1 MANKTIS
8 KLSILLSLNADDLK
22 GQADGAKKKLK
33 DLGNGAEKSL
43 VGIRGLSL
51 GMGRLPGGFSAIVSF
66 AGPAIAAIAAFLG
79 GVLAI
84 RSIYSTI
91 RGATDRLEELYNT
104 SVKLGESS
112 LALMSLRKAAD
123 EVGAGSATLDMSLQR
138 MTRRISEA
146 TLGSGEAVGA
156 LKELGLV
163 AGELTVLSPHEALE
177 RIAVAMDGVKNNA
190 DKTRIAMK
198 LFDSE
203 GVALLNLLPQIAEGG
218 VAKLA
223 EETEHLTGRITE
235 LDLKHIADVNKAWSD
250 LGASVSALG
259 EQLAITLAPA
269 IQFTVELLTS
279 LVAGINRTIVGI
291 RDLLGFET
299 DSAGSAADRIAE
311 QTKELR
317 RAAIEGQKAK
327 EAELAMAEAAKM
339 AAEHEKARAD
349 ELERLVQAADSLR
362 EKLRTPAEQVRG
374 EFEKLSELFTRGLIS
389 NVTLHRAIADI
400 RERFGAG
407 LKTELEAVVE
417 PIKAGGQDVRTSAG
431 QSALSKLNEDLARR
445 REEERDR
452 FIEARRDWEKRNSI
466 LSAIRDG
473 VGLLRDRSRATAVS
487 IVG

>member
-203 GVALLNLLPQIAEGG
+203 GVALLNLLPQIAEGVPTMAPARVRLWSAFRSLARPKSISFTSPSG
-218 VAKLA
+218 V
-223 EETEHLTGRITE
+223 ITTFSAFTSRCT
-235 LDLKHIADVNKAWSD
+235 IPAACR
-250 LGASVSALG
+250 ASSAL
-259 EQLAITLAPA
+259 ATARITLAAWSGAWEPWSR
-269 IQFTVELLTS
+269 TRS
-279 LVAGINRTIVGI
+279 NRFCPCTQGM
-291 RDLLGFET
+291 T
-299 DSAGSAADRIAE
+299 
-311 QTKELR
+311 
-317 RAAIEGQKAK
+317 
-327 EAELAMAEAAKM
+327 M
-339 AAEHEKARAD
+339 
-349 ELERLVQAADSLR
+349 
-362 EKLRTPAEQVRG
+362 
-374 EFEKLSELFTRGLIS
+374 
-389 NVTLHRAIADI
+389 
-400 RERFGAG
+400 
-407 LKTELEAVVE
+407 
-417 PIKAGGQDVRTSAG
+417 
-431 QSALSKLNEDLARR
+431 
-445 REEERDR
+445 
-452 FIEARRDWEKRNSI
+452 
-466 LSAIRDG
+466 
-473 VGLLRDRSRATAVS
+473 
-487 IVG
+487 